1 MSTWNNLNLHP
12 HFERIKTVYN
22 DQFPI
27 EVRFICA
34 HWIEKR
40 MNTELNVD
48 INHPQIKERATIF
61 LHELIQQLKYEK
73 HQLKQAEQ
81 LSIQYRLDA
90 AIETFTKH
98 LLHPFAVYK
107 QIRDTMSYEGHLLGT
122 TSCVDEEAIEITQKL
137 NILKNEVLTNKEKQ
151 KNYKHDI
158 ENYKVLEYRETVT
171 QLIEVNNAL
180 EQERRLAILDDLQR
194 KKFQFIKIINV
205 RSADLKQ
212 SLAYQIQQID
222 SVQKLLIF
230 NRLNKWHRDQA
241 LAGNG
246 APLNKNDLDE
256 IQLWFE
262 KLAEIILTTR
272 CCIEATREINNSI
285 SSETCGV
292 IAQAHTDV
300 TTLLTNL
307 IESAF
312 IVEMQ
317 PPQVLK
323 TEVNFTATVRLL
335 TANLGI
341 QFNNSSSVVVSVFT
355 GTQHKL
361 KHQNREILNNT
372 GKLDIQPSTHHLS
385 CTFSN
390 MKLMKFKRTEK
401 KELPF
406 VTDKKYALIFKS
418 TFRTADI
425 SINVSVKTL
434 PVVIVVHTYQEPQSW
449 ATIFWDNAF
458 SQICREPFHVTDTVN
473 WSQLIGALNIKF
485 TAETG
490 RCLTAD
496 GFQYLYEKVFGT
508 SVVDEDRP
516 ISWTQFCRALLPD
529 RTFSLWDWFHSVMK
543 LIRNYV
549 HVAWTDGFIIGF
561 IDKRQTIEKL
571 RHCPVGT
578 FLVRF
583 SESELGG
590 ISIAWVHQTTPLKV
604 EMLKPFFGKDIE
616 ILSLD
621 RRIGDLHQFV
631 TLYPNIPKDLA
642 FKKSYS
648 STIKSVGKGVI
659 YVIPVLKIAIP
670 DSEGNS
676 SDCSCK
682 QLFLDL
688 QNYPAECID
697 FLSCS

>member
-81 LSIQYRLDA
+81 LSIQYRLDV
-90 AIETFTKH
+90 AIEAFTKH

-401 KELPF
+401 NELPF

-458 SQICREPFHVTDTVN
+458 SRICREPFHVTDTVN

-490 RCLTAD
+490 SCLTAD

-648 STIKSVGKGVI
+648 STIKSGKGVI

-670 DSEGNS
+670 DPEGNS